1 MCVCVDWRHLA
12 VALFRALQKFCWSAR
27 HCVRLDKGTT
37 DGMRFIMKVYPP
49 QQSGIPKLMS
59 LYARVCVCVCVCVC
73 RVGVICRT
81 KLGRITRK
89 IERKLT
95 DVFLLVSLFVC

>member
-1 MCVCVDWRHLA
+1 M
-12 VALFRALQKFCWSAR
+12 ALFRALQKFCWSAR

-59 LYARVCVCVCVCVC
+59 LYARVCVCVCVSC
-73 RVGVICRT
+73 
-81 KLGRITRK
+81 GRHLQNQIRK
-89 IERKLT
+89 KNKKN
-95 DVFLLVSLFVC
+95 

>member
-59 LYARVCVCVCVCVC
+59 LYARVCVCVVWASFAEPNKEEKQE
-73 RVGVICRT
+73 
-81 KLGRITRK
+81 KLR
-89 IERKLT
+89 EN
-95 DVFLLVSLFVC
+95 

>member
-1 MCVCVDWRHLA
+1 VLCKNLG
-12 VALFRALQKFCWSAR
+12 WSAR

-59 LYARVCVCVCVCVC
+59 LYARVCACVCVVWASFAEPNKEEKQEKWREIDG
-73 RVGVICRT
+73 RV
-81 KLGRITRK
+81 
-89 IERKLT
+89 
-95 DVFLLVSLFVC
+95 FVS